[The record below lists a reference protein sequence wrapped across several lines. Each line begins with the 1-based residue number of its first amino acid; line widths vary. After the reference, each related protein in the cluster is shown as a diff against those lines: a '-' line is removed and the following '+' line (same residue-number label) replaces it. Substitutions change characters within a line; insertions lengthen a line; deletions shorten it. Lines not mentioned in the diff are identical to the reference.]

1 MSKTYLESLRMLL
14 LPLMLM
20 NGDVN
25 VKTIVLTNINLTSK
39 QLNLRQGRLAFTS
52 CATLLIC
59 VVLCPIGFPLYD
71 KYVRMVEEPV
81 KDYVCHHRIPEHVS
95 PFEKLEIHRHGRRF
109 LLVSSCDE
117 LEKQACVIPVYR
129 KISRLIDLHR
139 RLGLRLRR
147 ENPGRPYVQLFL
159 KLLDDSVALLQ
170 FGICQK
176 QFGFKLLISFF

>member
-1 MSKTYLESLRMLL
+1 MLL

-71 KYVRMVEEPV
+71 KYVRMVEESV

-95 PFEKLEIHRHGRRF
+95 PIWK
-109 LLVSSCDE
+109 
-117 LEKQACVIPVYR
+117 A
-129 KISRLIDLHR
+129 
-139 RLGLRLRR
+139 
-147 ENPGRPYVQLFL
+147 
-159 KLLDDSVALLQ
+159 
-170 FGICQK
+170 
-176 QFGFKLLISFF
+176 